1 MKQLVFLSL
10 GLIFCKASF
19 SQDAQRYENSRDES
33 HICGTFQ
40 IEELE
45 NDTVFQKWYDKNY
58 ADFKVSDKKR
68 NWVKN
73 LKNTEVDIY
82 LGTWCDDSK
91 KWVPKFVK
99 LWDALGLKRTQLK
112 LIGLY
117 DFVEGKYKQGPNG
130 EEKNK
135 DIHRVPTF
143 IFKQNGK
150 EIARIVEFPNNDL
163 ETDLAQISFGFP
175 SNPNYRG
182 ATRMIELFKSNS
194 SDSIKNNNNYLN
206 EIYRLI
212 KSPSELNTLGYV
224 FLESG
229 RIDEALTVFYYN
241 TRFYK
246 YNPNV
251 YDSYAEALAIS
262 GQEEESI
269 KNYEKVLLLDRNN
282 SQARE
287 QIKKLKKNNSK
298 RQKL

>member
-1 MKQLVFLSL
+1 MKQLIFLSIW
-10 GLIFCKASF
+10 LIFCNVLIG
-19 SQDAQRYENSRDES
+19 QDVQRYENSRDES
-33 HICGTFQ
+33 HICGAFQ

-45 NDTVFQKWYDKNY
+45 KDTVFQKWYNKNY
-58 ADFKVSDKKR
+58 LDFKVSDKKPK
-68 NWVKN
+68 WTKN

-82 LGTWCDDSK
+82 LGTWCGDSK
-91 KWVPKFVK
+91 KWVPKFIK
-99 LWDALGLKRTQLK
+99 LWDELGLKRTQLK
-112 LIGLY
+112 LIALY

-130 EEKNK
+130 EEKNM

-143 IFKQNGK
+143 IFKRDGK

-163 ETDLAQISFGFP
+163 ETDLAQISIGFP

-206 EIYRLI
+206 EVYRLV
-212 KSPSELNTLGYV
+212 KSPNELNTLGFVY
-224 FLESG
+224 LESG

-251 YDSYAEALAIS
+251 YDSYAEALAKS
-262 GQEEESI
+262 GQKEESI
-269 KNYEKVLLLDRNN
+269 KNYETVLLLDRNN
-282 SQARE
+282 SHARE
-287 QIKKLKKNNSK
+287 QIIKLNNK
-298 RQKL
+298 